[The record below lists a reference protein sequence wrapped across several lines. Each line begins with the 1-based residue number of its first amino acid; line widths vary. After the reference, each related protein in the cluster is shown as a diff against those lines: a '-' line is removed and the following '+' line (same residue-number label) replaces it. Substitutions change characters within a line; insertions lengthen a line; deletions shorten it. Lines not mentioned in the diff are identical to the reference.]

1 MSQIPRFNI
10 QGAPPHEYT
19 IGVVCDPND
28 AHRHGAVIGS
38 FGSAFAA
45 TRTFTPGIFAG
56 DPYAFRHGFVGAE
69 MAGAR
74 HPEPQPNYAGMVAV
88 ESVPYQPTPE
98 QLRDREEHKKA
109 FYTLYSENYRDIE
122 HKKTKLIRKSVHSE
136 ATRVLKILKSGR
148 HPSEADVDSDTAAAM
163 RQASGAAGGSAVQ
176 DEAERDPTL
185 QPAKRARKMP
195 RRFYH
200 YTRVYMLH
208 NYSGK
213 LALAYRP
220 DSTAAEGGGEA
231 GDERA
236 GKPPRMVTNFEDVF
250 EAMADVHY
258 KKDFHVKVGVTEKI
272 LRDVYYN
279 IPRNCIK
286 AFVQTCKCQQ
296 ARPKR
301 ETEEERQRRK
311 SPISGETAAASS
323 AGLKG
328 QEGRASLSGSCGAVV
343 WLTGR
348 SGVGKS
354 TIAALLEERLLG
366 KAVLS
371 LQLDPKVVCHGLC
384 SDLGFTRLARAE
396 TLRRVTE
403 VAKHVADAG
412 LIAIASFVSPLRAER
427 AAAREAFRPEQ
438 NRFFEVYVAAAKAT
452 LLARGGVDDSVPKDG
467 RMEDAYEEPAAPELM
482 LDTDQCS
489 AEDCVRQIIRMLQDA
504 GAPLP
509 LQAGACLHSHCS
521 VLLQACWC
529 AVPPLASR
537 RPLLRRPPQALPTLR
552 SWRRWTTT
560 TLKRRTT

>member
-311 SPISGETAAASS
+311 VLACIGCSEDSTSLLKTATACSVLR
-323 AGLKG
+323 GG
-328 QEGRASLSGSCGAVV
+328 QLQEFLGNAGRASCN
-343 WLTGR
+343 
-348 SGVGKS
+348 
-354 TIAALLEERLLG
+354 E
-366 KAVLS
+366 
-371 LQLDPKVVCHGLC
+371 
-384 SDLGFTRLARAE
+384 
-396 TLRRVTE
+396 
-403 VAKHVADAG
+403 
-412 LIAIASFVSPLRAER
+412 
-427 AAAREAFRPEQ
+427 
-438 NRFFEVYVAAAKAT
+438 
-452 LLARGGVDDSVPKDG
+452 
-467 RMEDAYEEPAAPELM
+467 
-482 LDTDQCS
+482 
-489 AEDCVRQIIRMLQDA
+489 
-504 GAPLP
+504 
-509 LQAGACLHSHCS
+509 
-521 VLLQACWC
+521 VLLCRA
-529 AVPPLASR
+529 R
-537 RPLLRRPPQALPTLR
+537 
-552 SWRRWTTT
+552 
-560 TLKRRTT
+560 